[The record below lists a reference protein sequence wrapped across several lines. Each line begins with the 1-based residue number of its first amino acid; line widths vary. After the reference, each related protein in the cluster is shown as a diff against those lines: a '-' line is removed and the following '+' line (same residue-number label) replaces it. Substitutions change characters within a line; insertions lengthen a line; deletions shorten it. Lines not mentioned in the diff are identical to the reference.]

1 MNPRLLWASQL
12 AKVLLVIGILF
23 QSIQNRCCVP
33 LSLSRVPQQ
42 VQKEQQ
48 QDNPSYALARKNN
61 YPTGFL

>member
-42 VQKEQQ
+42 QAQKEQR
-48 QDNPSYALARKNN
+48 QDNPSTLARKNY